1 MALLVLVMIAAA
13 VGVLLETTLIHLL
26 PLGPVMPDL
35 VVILC
40 VYLALHEHTVAG
52 ALGAFL
58 LGYFADNFS
67 GGVLGVHA
75 FAMSLVFV
83 LVYLLATQLWMD
95 NVVANV
101 AVVFGASLLKA
112 LAVAGLLAFYL
123 RAEYPWANLFS
134 TIWIEAA
141 IAAMLTP
148 FVFTLLDSG
157 RRVWGL
163 D

>member
-1 MALLVLVMIAAA
+1 MGLVTLVMLAAVFGVLV
-13 VGVLLETTLIHLL
+13 ETTIFHLL
-26 PLGPVMPDL
+26 PLGSIMPDL

-67 GGVLGVHA
+67 GDVIGLHA
-75 FAMSLVFV
+75 FAMSLVFL
-83 LVYLLATQLWMD
+83 LVYLLARQLWMD

-101 AVVFGASLLKA
+101 AVVFVAALLKA
-112 LAVAGLLAFYL
+112 LSVALLLAFYL
-123 RAEYPWANLFS
+123 SADYPWRNLFS
-134 TIWIEAA
+134 TVWIEAA
-141 IAAMLTP
+141 FAAVLCP
-148 FVFTLLDSG
+148 FIFSLLDGG
-157 RRVWGL
+157 RRMLGL